1 MDYNKSIDSVEKS
14 TDVSGIK
21 DVLDVLLELEEGYY
35 NVVNSSATQ
44 EKKIDTVK
52 RFSKETFGDIYAS
65 IANLN
70 PDGVKRLAE
79 TLSAKNADYGN
90 SFDRGIELYGA
101 TGMTLRISDKVH
113 RMQTLMRSA
122 NTPRVDESLQDTLV
136 DILGYLV
143 LTFTYKEEGR

>member
-70 PDGVKRLAE
+70 PDGVKSLGE

-143 LTFTYKEEGR
+143 LTFTYKEEVR

>member
-1 MDYNKSIDSVEKS
+1 MDYNKSIDGVEKS

-70 PDGVKRLAE
+70 PDGVKSLAE

>member
-70 PDGVKRLAE
+70 PDGVKSLAE

>member
-143 LTFTYKEEGR
+143 LTFTYKEEVR

>member
-44 EKKIDTVK
+44 EKKIYTVK

-70 PDGVKRLAE
+70 PDGVKSLGE

-143 LTFTYKEEGR
+143 LTFTYKEEVR

>member
-70 PDGVKRLAE
+70 PDGVKSLGE

>member
-44 EKKIDTVK
+44 EKKIDIVK

-70 PDGVKRLAE
+70 PDGVKSLGE

-143 LTFTYKEEGR
+143 LTFTYKEEVR

>member
-1 MDYNKSIDSVEKS
+1 MDYNKSINSVEKS

-21 DVLDVLLELEEGYY
+21 EVLDVLLELEEGYY
-35 NVVNSSATQ
+35 NVVNSSISQ
-44 EKKIDTVK
+44 EKKVSVVK
-52 RFSKETFGDIYAS
+52 KFSKDTFSDIYES
-65 IANLN
+65 IKNLN
-70 PDGVKRLAE
+70 PEGVGNLGD

-113 RMQTLMRSA
+113 RLQTLMRSA
-122 NTPRVDESLQDTLV
+122 STPRVDESLQDTLV

-143 LTFTYKEEGR
+143 LTFTYKEEDR